1 MADASSWP
9 DFSAVVADTQ
19 TAGRGRLDRDW
30 LSPAGSSLSFSI
42 LLRQV
47 PNPNW
52 LSPMAAMSL
61 LTTLRAF
68 KSDALAGLKWP
79 NDLMV
84 EEKKLAGILVRA
96 LPTDGFVIGVGVN
109 LRPIPEFAA
118 TSTSLQQLGISTS
131 PDKFLAHFLAGFRA
145 RYQRMRVEPREFAT
159 ESRREYLE
167 DCVTIGRR
175 VRVEIPTGGELRG
188 LATGIDESGRL
199 LVARDSEFG
208 ESVETIA
215 LAAGDVWHLRNL

>member
-1 MADASSWP
+1 
-9 DFSAVVADTQ
+9 
-19 TAGRGRLDRDW
+19 
-30 LSPAGSSLSFSI
+30 
-42 LLRQV
+42 
-47 PNPNW
+47 
-52 LSPMAAMSL
+52 
-61 LTTLRAF
+61 
-68 KSDALAGLKWP
+68 
-79 NDLMV
+79 MV

-96 LPTDGFVIGVGVN
+96 PQPDGFVIGVGVN

-118 TSTSLQQLGISTS
+118 TSTSLQQLGISAS
-131 PDKFLAHFLAGFRA
+131 PDEFLAHFLAGFRA

-167 DCVTIGRR
+167 DCLTIGRR
-175 VRVEIPTGGELRG
+175 VRVEIPDGGELRG

-199 LVARDSEFG
+199 LVDGDSEFG